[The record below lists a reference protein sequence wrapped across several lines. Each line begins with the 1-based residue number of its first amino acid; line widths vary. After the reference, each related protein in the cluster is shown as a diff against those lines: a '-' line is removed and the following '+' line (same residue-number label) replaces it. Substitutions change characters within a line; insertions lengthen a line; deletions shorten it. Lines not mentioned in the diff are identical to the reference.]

1 MTKSAVESFF
11 KKNILPPKGYIYGE
25 IKTEIDLA
33 RSGKSGGEL
42 LAALGLLN
50 YTEFM
55 GKLLLKNDGSYT
67 KQFRSF
73 FRLMGEKYEQ
83 LIDSREIDVYQVFRS
98 GLVQSYF
105 VKNCN
110 IKMIDDNYPCGIIIQ
125 PDGKYN
131 FIVEKYFTDFMNAC
145 QTLYS
150 DMLSDSD
157 VYLPSV

>member
-11 KKNILPPKGYIYGE
+11 KKNILPSKGYIYCD
-25 IKTEIDLA
+25 IKREIDFA
-33 RSGKSGGEL
+33 RSGKSSGEL
-42 LAALGLLN
+42 LTALGLLN

-67 KQFRSF
+67 KQFKSF
-73 FRLMGEKYEQ
+73 FRLMGDEYEQ
-83 LIDSREIDVYQVFRS
+83 MIDSREIDVYQVFRS

-105 VKNCN
+105 VKNCD

-125 PDGKYN
+125 PGGKYI
-131 FIVEKYFTDFMNAC
+131 FIVEKYFNDFMNAC

-150 DMLSDSD
+150 DMLSDPD
-157 VYLPSV
+157 INLPSM

>member
-11 KKNILPPKGYIYGE
+11 KRNIIPPKGYIYCD
-25 IKTEIDLA
+25 IKREIDLA

-42 LAALGLLN
+42 LAALGLLS

-73 FRLMGEKYEQ
+73 FRSMGDEYER
-83 LIDSREIDVYQVFRS
+83 LIDSREVDVYQVFRS

-105 VKNCN
+105 IKNCE
-110 IKMIDDNYPCGIIIQ
+110 IKMIDDNYSCGIIIN
-125 PDGKYN
+125 PDGK
-131 FIVEKYFTDFMNAC
+131 FLFVIEKYFADFISAC
-145 QTLYS
+145 QKLYT
-150 DMLSDSD
+150 DMLSDPD
-157 VYLPSV
+157 VYLPSA